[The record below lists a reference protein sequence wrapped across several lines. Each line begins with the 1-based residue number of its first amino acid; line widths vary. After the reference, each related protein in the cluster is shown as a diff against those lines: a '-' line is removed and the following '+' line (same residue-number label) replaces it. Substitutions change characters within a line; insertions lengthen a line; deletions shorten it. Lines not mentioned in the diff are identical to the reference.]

1 MTDLTPYER
10 LAAIDDVLAEI
21 LRRHGAADPF
31 HWPGADPAGASNF
44 AALALHITSQQIS
57 TTAALSIF
65 HRLEEATGGLPT
77 AQAITELGQARLREC
92 GLSGAK
98 TASLLDLAR
107 LHATGVVDIDRL
119 DGLDDAQVIAALTT
133 IRGVG
138 LWTAQMFLIHQL
150 HRSDVLPAGDLGI
163 RRAVQLGWSYGDV
176 PSIDAVTDL
185 GLRWAPY
192 RTYAASLL
200 WASLR
205 PSTTVPA

>member
-10 LAAIDDVLAEI
+10 LAATDDVLAEI
-21 LRRHGAADPF
+21 LRLHGAADPF
-31 HWPGADPAGASNF
+31 HWPGADPAGSSNF
-44 AALALHITSQQIS
+44 AALVLHITGQQIS

-65 HRLEEATGGLPT
+65 HRVEEAAGGLPT

-107 LHATGVVDIDRL
+107 LHSTGVVDVDRL
-119 DGLDDAQVIAALTT
+119 DALDDGQGISALTT

-138 LWTAQMFLIHQL
+138 PWTAQMFLIHQL
-150 HRSDVLPAGDLGI
+150 HRNDVLPAGDLGT
-163 RRAVQLGWSYGDV
+163 RRAVQLGWSYEDV

-185 GLRWAPY
+185 GLRWAPF

-205 PSTTVPA
+205 PSATPAE